1 MTAPV
6 LPALDLLLDEDAQ
19 RAARLIAIDLQGRV
33 RAARPRL
40 DDPADVEALHDFR
53 VAVRRLRSWLLCDA
67 VLPGALAP
75 RRGHKLLRRLAHA
88 TNASRDDEVFAE
100 WLTGAR
106 ATLATQ
112 HRGAAD
118 WMLARIGR
126 LKREAERDLLAE
138 LDRDLEAAMVLLD
151 EHLARYNVPHDVVRG
166 AERETFAAAMS
177 SLVRSSAARLQ
188 RRLAAVNGA
197 EDHEAIHRARIAGKR
212 LRYALEQV
220 AAAVPGAQACLIRLK
235 VLQDL
240 LGDHHDDS
248 VWLGLVHAA
257 APRAPRVIIRQGLRA
272 IMARIEQRSA
282 DRYTALA
289 EEWLSGG
296 TTALFAALNEVADW
310 LAARGTQGMEV
321 ERKYLLT
328 GVPDA
333 LPPGR
338 LQRLEQGYLPGKK
351 LIERVRRAR
360 EGRAVKHYRTVKG
373 GKGLARIEVE
383 EQCTRSLF
391 AALWPLTQGRRVI
404 KRRHLIPNGERV
416 WAIDVFTDRAL
427 VLAEVELPS
436 TETEVTVPGWLAP
449 YVVREVTEERGFVNA
464 VLAR

>member
-1 MTAPV
+1 
-6 LPALDLLLDEDAQ
+6 
-19 RAARLIAIDLQGRV
+19 
-33 RAARPRL
+33 
-40 DDPADVEALHDFR
+40 
-53 VAVRRLRSWLLCDA
+53 
-67 VLPGALAP
+67 
-75 RRGHKLLRRLAHA
+75 
-88 TNASRDDEVFAE
+88 
-100 WLTGAR
+100 
-106 ATLATQ
+106 
-112 HRGAAD
+112 
-118 WMLARIGR
+118 MLARIGR

-197 EDHEAIHRARIAGKR
+197 EDHEAIHRAHIAGKR

-235 VLQDL
+235 VLQDYSSATTTMTPS
-240 LGDHHDDS
+240 GS
-248 VWLGLVHAA
+248 VSSMWRR
-257 APRAPRVIIRQGLRA
+257 RARRGSSSGRA
-272 IMARIEQRSA
+272 CARSWRAWQRSA
-282 DRYTALA
+282 TRYTALA

-321 ERKYLLT
+321 ERKYLFT
-328 GVPDA
+328 GVPDT

-391 AALWPLTQGRRVI
+391 AALWPLTAGRRVL
-404 KRRHLIPNGERV
+404 KRRHLIPDGERV

-436 TETEVTVPGWLAP
+436 TETEVTVPEWLAP